1 MISKI
6 YYGGDFMNKIRVL
19 IVDDSPFSQ
28 KIIENAL
35 VNSKYEVCGFAGTG
49 SEGIEK
55 YRTCIPDL
63 VTMDLTLP
71 DMDGLTCCRE
81 ILIVN
86 PHAKIIVVSAMKD
99 EALVNSGTAIGIRR
113 FLQKP
118 VKADKLIATLDRVWN
133 EEKQAEDQ
141 QEQLLKYFINSLEK
155 NLSEMMEI
163 SCQTTVL
170 TSTGVK
176 FISHGLAIII
186 GITGTRQ
193 GRIVL
198 DISSEI
204 ADIFT
209 KKMLGASLVSEEDT
223 LNCLSE
229 FANIVAGHSVSDI
242 NDLYK
247 GNQFEIRITPPS
259 VFIGQSLGIINP
271 KMSSS
276 TVRAETEIGQIYMN
290 VGFVGGE

>member
-1 MISKI
+1 
-6 YYGGDFMNKIRVL
+6 MNKIRVL
-19 IVDDSPFSQ
+19 VVDDSPFSQ
-28 KIIENAL
+28 KMIENAL
-35 VNSKYEVCGFAGTG
+35 ANSNYEICGFAGTG

-55 YRTCIPDL
+55 YRTYIPDL

-99 EALVNSGTAIGIRR
+99 EALVNSGTAIGVTR

-118 VKADKLIATLDRVWN
+118 VKADKLIAMLGRVWN

-141 QEQLLKYFINSLEK
+141 QEQLLKYFIKSFEK
-155 NLSEMMEI
+155 NLAEMVEVSSEI
-163 SCQTTVL
+163 TVL
-170 TSTGVK
+170 HSTGVK
-176 FISHGLAIII
+176 FICHGLAIII

-193 GRIVL
+193 GRMVL
-198 DISSEI
+198 DISSDV

-209 KKMLGASLVSEEDT
+209 KRILGAVSVSEEDT
-223 LNCLSE
+223 LNCLAE
-229 FANIVAGHSVSDI
+229 FANIVAGHSVSEV
-242 NDLYK
+242 NNLCK

-259 VFIGQSLGIINP
+259 FFIGQSLSIINP
-271 KMSSS
+271 KMASS
-276 TVRAETEIGQIYMN
+276 TVKAETEIGQIYMN